1 MNYQV
6 LYIIILVV
14 IYNTA
19 FGQSSSGN
27 ALSTDDTSDFA
38 YPLNPNAA
46 GLSEGTVEFWFSA
59 DTWSGSEQIW
69 GGGNGLPGTTGDWT
83 RFGTHSSVG
92 GYSLAFGM
100 YAGGW
105 RWASTGIQ
113 PDSGM
118 WYHVAATW
126 GPAGMKIYLNGSL
139 SGQNGHS
146 GGLHNYATEL
156 VAASA
161 WGDAFN
167 GDIDELRIWNV
178 ALDSTEISQTIS
190 DTLGPEY
197 YSTIDS
203 GLIAYYRMD
212 ELEDLGI
219 NSDGA
224 DDLRDFSIN
233 NNHLDSDGNITLDPS
248 GAFAVTGINNRSINI
263 PNDFEL
269 KQNYPN
275 PFNPITNIKFDL
287 SKSGQVKIEIF
298 NTLGEKIQ
306 TIFSGFKS
314 AGKHNIQ
321 FDASDFSSGVYF
333 YQMETAGIKKSK
345 KMILLR

>member
-6 LYIIILVV
+6 LYIIILIV

-27 ALSTDDTSDFA
+27 ALFADDATDFA
-38 YPLNPNAA
+38 YPLSPNAA
-46 GLSEGTVEFWFSA
+46 GFAEGTVEFWFSA

-83 RFGTHSSVG
+83 RFGAHSSVG
-92 GYSLAFGM
+92 DSSLAFGI

-113 PDSGM
+113 PDSGR

-161 WGDAFN
+161 WGDAYN
-167 GDIDELRIWNV
+167 GKIDELRIWNV
-178 ALDSTEISQTIS
+178 ELDSLVFMRTYL

-197 YSTIDS
+197 YTTADS
-203 GLIAYYRMD
+203 GLVAYYRMD
-212 ELEDLGI
+212 EFEDLGI
-219 NSDGA
+219 NGE
-224 DDLRDFSIN
+224 LI
-233 NNHLDSDGNITLDPS
+233 HLLFYT
-248 GAFAVTGINNRSINI
+248 
-263 PNDFEL
+263 
-269 KQNYPN
+269 
-275 PFNPITNIKFDL
+275 
-287 SKSGQVKIEIF
+287 KI
-298 NTLGEKIQ
+298 
-306 TIFSGFKS
+306 
-314 AGKHNIQ
+314 
-321 FDASDFSSGVYF
+321 
-333 YQMETAGIKKSK
+333 
-345 KMILLR
+345 